1 MPRRSESRLAA
12 LPLLA
17 DDDLG
22 LAEVDPLE
30 DLVGGVAED
39 DQHRV
44 QRGDGEHR
52 VDRVLEQRAT
62 AKIGELLGA
71 AEAPTGPGGEDE
83 TSRRVAHVIPS
94 SMSVA
99 SASSDAIELPGS
111 NLSTCGIA
119 AFMPRVSGS

>member
-1 MPRRSESRLAA
+1 M
-12 LPLLA
+12 
-17 DDDLG
+17 
-22 LAEVDPLE
+22 
-30 DLVGGVAED
+30 AED

-44 QRGDGEHR
+44 QRGHGEHR
-52 VDRVLEQRAT
+52 LDRVLEQRA
-62 AKIGELLGA
+62 AAQIGELLGA
-71 AEAPTGPGGEDE
+71 AEAPPGAGGEYE
-83 TSRRVAHVIPS
+83 SSGGVAQVIPS